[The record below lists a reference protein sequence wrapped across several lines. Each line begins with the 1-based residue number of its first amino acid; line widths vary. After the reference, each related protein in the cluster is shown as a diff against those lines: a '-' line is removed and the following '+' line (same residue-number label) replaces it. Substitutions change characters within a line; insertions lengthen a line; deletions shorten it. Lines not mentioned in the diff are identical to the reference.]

1 MYRDPDRQK
10 IFTRR
15 AVVLAGGQALLLG
28 ALAARLYHLQV
39 LESDKYTTLAEENR
53 ISVKLLPPP
62 RGTVVDRNG
71 NLLALNKQN
80 YRAVILRE
88 RSPDIETT
96 VDRFAE
102 LVPLTEAERRRVMR
116 DVRRYR
122 AFVPVTIRENLTWD
136 EVATLEVNSPDLPG
150 VFIEMGQTRHYPA
163 GEATAHLVGYVG
175 AVAEADLTGDPLL
188 ELPGFQIGKDGVER
202 VYDLALRGRA
212 GRSHLEV
219 NSVGRVI
226 RELDRLEGRPGREVA
241 LTLDV
246 DVQRLALERFGEESG
261 AAVALDIHN
270 GEVLVLASTPAFTP
284 EAFARGIRAS
294 MWQELI
300 RNPRAP
306 LTNKAIAG
314 QYAPGSTFKMMVALA
329 ALESGLA
336 TPETRV
342 SCDGAMELGAAKFH
356 CWKKGGHGAL
366 DMAQGLQHSC
376 DVYFYEM
383 ARRVGIDRIA
393 AMSKRFGLG
402 GVTGIDLPGERPG
415 LMPTRDWKKGVTG
428 VAWQPGESLVAGIGQ
443 GFITATPLQLAVMT
457 ARIANGGKAVIPH
470 VTRDTISG
478 EDIRRRT
485 APIPAV
491 MGVTPAMLNLVRTGM
506 ELVVNDPRGTAYGAR
521 IVDREM
527 RMAGKTGTSQVRRIS
542 ERERQTGVRRN
553 EDKPWEER
561 DHALFVGFAPV
572 HEPRFA
578 CAVIVEHG
586 GGGSKV
592 AAPIVR
598 DILRELQHKIP
609 PRGIEVA
616 QAAPARD
623 DTR

>member
-15 AVVLAGGQALLLG
+15 ALMLAGGQAVLLG
-28 ALAARLYHLQV
+28 SLAARLYHLQV
-39 LESDKYTTLAEENR
+39 LEADKYATLADENR

-62 RGTVVDRNG
+62 RGTVIDRKG
-71 NLLALNKQN
+71 ALLALNRQN

-88 RSPDIETT
+88 RSPDIEET
-96 VDRFAE
+96 VDRFAS
-102 LVPLTEAERRRVMR
+102 LVELTEAERRRILR
-116 DVRRYR
+116 EVRRRR
-122 AFVPVTIRENLTWD
+122 AFVPVTVRENLSWE
-136 EVATLEVNSPDLPG
+136 EVAVLEVNSPDLPG

-163 GEATAHLVGYVG
+163 GAATAHLVGYVG

-212 GRSHLEV
+212 GRRHLEV
-219 NSVGRVI
+219 NAVGRVI
-226 RELDRLEGRPGREVA
+226 RELDRWEGQAGREIA

-246 DVQRLALERFGEESG
+246 DIQRMAIERFGEESG
-261 AAVALDIHN
+261 AAVAMDIHS
-270 GEVLVLASTPAFTP
+270 GAVLVLASTPAFDP
-284 EAFARGIRAS
+284 EDFARGIS
-294 MWQELI
+294 VSDWQELI

-336 TPETRV
+336 VPETRV
-342 SCDGAMELGAAKFH
+342 VCNGVMELGTARFH
-356 CWKKGGHGAL
+356 CWKRAGHGSL
-366 DMAQGLQHSC
+366 DMAGGLQHSC

-393 AMSKRFGLG
+393 AMARRFGFG
-402 GVTGIDLPGERPG
+402 DRTGVDLPGERQG
-415 LMPTRDWKKGVTG
+415 LVPTRDWKKRATG

-443 GFITATPLQLAVMT
+443 GFILTTPLQLAVMT
-457 ARIANGGKAVIPH
+457 ARLANGGQAVAPH
-470 VTRDTISG
+470 VTRDVIAG
-478 EDIRRRT
+478 DEMGDRAD
-485 APIPAV
+485 APAPD
-491 MGVTPAMLNLVRTGM
+491 MGLSPAMLNVMRTGM
-506 ELVVNDPRGTAYGAR
+506 DLVVNDPRGTAYGAR
-521 IVDREM
+521 IIEREM

-542 ERERQTGVRRN
+542 ERERQTGVRKN
-553 EDKPWEER
+553 EDKPREER
-561 DHALFVGFAPV
+561 DHALFVGYAPV
-572 HEPRFA
+572 AEPRFA

-592 AAPIVR
+592 AAPIAR
-598 DILRELQHKIP
+598 DILRELQLRIP
-609 PRGIEVA
+609 ARGAEIA
-616 QAAPARD
+616 QAMPARD
-623 DTR
+623 ETR